1 METKVLT
8 RLGKSMAIL
17 AISSLTT
24 HAIQAQ
30 SLVRG
35 QVTDTKGE
43 PLMGATIKVKNS
55 QEGAITDLEVHLEED
70 AEEINEVVVT
80 ALGIK
85 RDEKGLGYAT
95 TKVEGSQITGTM
107 PANWSSALTGKVA
120 GLSIISSGGPLS
132 TSHPCEEMFH

>member
-8 RLGKSMAIL
+8 NLSKSMAIL

-55 QEGAITDLEVHLEED
+55 QEGAITDLDGKFSFESKRTLTAKDRLEVKYVGFKTQ
-70 AEEINEVVVT
+70 EIEYYKKPSKF
-80 ALGIK
+80 IWRK
-85 RDEKGLGYAT
+85 MRK
-95 TKVEGSQITGTM
+95 KSM
-107 PANWSSALTGKVA
+107 R
-120 GLSIISSGGPLS
+120 
-132 TSHPCEEMFH
+132 

>member
-8 RLGKSMAIL
+8 NLSKSMAIL

-55 QEGAITDLEVHLEED
+55 QEGAITDLDGKFSFESKRTLTAKDRLEVKYVGFKTQEIEYSNKVLQVLLEED
-70 AEEINEVVVT
+70 AEEIN
-80 ALGIK
+80 
-85 RDEKGLGYAT
+85 
-95 TKVEGSQITGTM
+95 
-107 PANWSSALTGKVA
+107 
-120 GLSIISSGGPLS
+120 
-132 TSHPCEEMFH
+132 

>member
-1 METKVLT
+1 MGTKVLT
-8 RLGKSMAIL
+8 KLSKSMAIL

-55 QEGAITDLEVHLEED
+55 QEGAITDLD
-70 AEEINEVVVT
+70 
-80 ALGIK
+80 GK
-85 RDEKGLGYAT
+85 FSFEKIGRASCRER
-95 TKVEGSQITGTM
+95 V
-107 PANWSSALTGKVA
+107 
-120 GLSIISSGGPLS
+120 
-132 TSHPCEEMFH
+132 

>member
-55 QEGAITDLEVHLEED
+55 QEGAITDLDGKFSFESKGPPGG
-70 AEEINEVVVT
+70 EICRFQDTRNR
-80 ALGIK
+80 IF
-85 RDEKGLGYAT
+85 
-95 TKVEGSQITGTM
+95 Q
-107 PANWSSALTGKVA
+107 
-120 GLSIISSGGPLS
+120 
-132 TSHPCEEMFH
+132 